1 MFWDDNEADAKYE
14 GKSKLGAGIHRV
26 RIGYVNLDD
35 IKDPAK
41 LAVKY
46 ENDEGEA
53 WQNFTFNDNSKKYL
67 SWQLGILGVNEYI
80 KQTAIKTK
88 KNPDLKEAGVLAVNF
103 LDKCKDNF
111 EIELTEREYNGKT
124 SMNCIVTKKI
134 KLDLPKSTD
143 DTPDWLK

>member
-1 MFWDDNEADAKYE
+1 MFWEENEADAKYE
-14 GKSKLGAGIHRV
+14 GKAKLGAGIHRV
-26 RIGYVNLDD
+26 KIGFVKLDNTGES
-35 IKDPAK
+35 AK
-41 LAVKY
+41 LSVKY

-67 SWQLGILGVNEYI
+67 SWQMSINGVNDYI
-80 KQTAIKTK
+80 KQTVMKTK
-88 KNPDLKEAGVLAVNF
+88 KNPDLQEASVLAFNF

-124 SMNCIVTKKI
+124 SLNCIVTKKI
-134 KLDLPKSTD
+134 KVDLPQPTD